1 MLEYN
6 EYGFPV
12 LPKKPKSCGRDI
24 FEQKADSIKLPVN
37 SKMQALAGRGMGDGD
52 LTN

>member
-12 LPKKPKSCGRDI
+12 LPKKPQSFGKEI
-24 FEQKADSIKLPVN
+24 FEEKADSIKLPVN
-37 SKMQALAGRGMGDGD
+37 SKMQALAGRGMGDAD
-52 LTN
+52 LIN